1 MQYKMLLEELLKHTP
16 ESENGKLVAALASV
30 SVSATHCKNHI
41 AQAMRIATANALH
54 ERFAV
59 SD

>member
-1 MQYKMLLEELLKHTP
+1 MLLEELLKHTP
-16 ESENGKLVAALASV
+16 ESENGKLVTALASV
-30 SVSATHCKNHI
+30 SVSATHCNNHI
-41 AQAMRIATANALH
+41 AQAMRIATANALQ

>member
-1 MQYKMLLEELLKHTP
+1 MLLEELLKHTP
-16 ESENGKLVAALASV
+16 ESENGKLVTALASV
-30 SVSATHCKNHI
+30 SVSATHCNNH
-41 AQAMRIATANALH
+41 IATANALH